1 VIFWWTGSVGRRIE
15 LLDHLKLR
23 LARREAAILRGPVET
38 MRDRSSAVVP
48 VTAVASRALQEQ
60 AGALFGAVC
69 VNPRALSPEAAEFML
84 SVAASQCVLS
94 PDESLAAS
102 HVDLALQGVHPR
114 TARPVLLACTTT
126 MLGAA
131 IDTADVEKALRRADL
146 WRRAVGPAF
155 SVLPVVAGYALPPE
169 VADLAKHL
177 GVLPCDISR

>member
-1 VIFWWTGSVGRRIE
+1 M
-15 LLDHLKLR
+15 LDHLKLR
-23 LARREAAILRGPVET
+23 LARKEAAILRGPEET
-38 MRDRSSAVVP
+38 MRERSSAVVP
-48 VTAVASRALQEQ
+48 VTATAVASRALQEQ

-114 TARPVLLACTTT
+114 TTRPVLLACTTT

-177 GVLPCDISR
+177 GVLPCDISK